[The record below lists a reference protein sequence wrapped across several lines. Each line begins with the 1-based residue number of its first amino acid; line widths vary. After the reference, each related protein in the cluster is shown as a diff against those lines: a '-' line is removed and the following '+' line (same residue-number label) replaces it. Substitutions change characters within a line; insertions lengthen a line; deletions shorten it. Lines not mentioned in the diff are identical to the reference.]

1 MDLTGTRPSCR
12 VFYKRRTDQAARRS
26 ARARVREAGPALQEP
41 ACWRT
46 GLPINAAVP
55 AEMRSPA
62 SRLLQIGV
70 DANAGEPSWRRGR
83 LISGGAKRVGS
94 LHPFC
99 EPSFKRLAQ
108 SDWRRVSTVG
118 PVLLAL
124 VHAFAPVPWR
134 WVQTFTQYL
143 GVGFKRLPRSSWHGF
158 KHLAKPCRSRLAGE
172 PGYLVNA
179 AVPAE
184 MRSPASLFLQV
195 WVGANGGEPCWLL

>member
-1 MDLTGTRPSCR
+1 MRVNRPGVGGGS
-12 VFYKRRTDQAARRS
+12 YQAARS
-26 ARARVREAGPALQEP
+26 GLGHGTLFAR
-41 ACWRT
+41 
-46 GLPINAAVP
+46 
-55 AEMRSPA
+55 
-62 SRLLQIGV
+62 RL
-70 DANAGEPSWRRGR
+70 N
-83 LISGGAKRVGS
+83 
-94 LHPFC
+94 
-99 EPSFKRLAQ
+99 RLARFYWPWVQ
-108 SDWRRVSTVG
+108 TFA

-195 WVGANGGEPCWLL
+195 WVGANAGEPCWLL